1 MITSG
6 HPHQDTEQGRGRV
19 SERRQ
24 RGDEAELDLSIYL
37 RELRRSPL
45 LTAEQEVALAR
56 QVEAG
61 RAARDAAPDSE
72 DVEARA
78 EREAIIR
85 AGDAAYRTLVESN
98 LRLVVS
104 VARRFTG
111 RGVDFADLIQEGNL
125 GLYRAVAKYDWR
137 RGTRFSTYA
146 TWWIRQAINRAI
158 ADQARTIRVPVHMV
172 EAMNRVMRARRI
184 LVQETGREPTEA
196 ELAKRLSIPIER
208 VQRVFGIVQEPIS
221 LETPVGEDGDGL
233 LGDLVPDHRII
244 SPSEAVAVAHLRVQ
258 IDRML
263 ATLSPREQQVLRMRF
278 GIGERIDH
286 TLEEVGQMLAVTR
299 ERIRQI
305 EAKAIRKLRHPARR
319 KHVQDFADE

>member
-45 LTAEQEVALAR
+45 LTVEQEVALAR

-146 TWWIRQAINRAI
+146 TWWIRQAIHRSLVNQGRLIRLPAHFDGQMTHAQHALQELEQELGRAPTP
-158 ADQARTIRVPVHMV
+158 AERRERLGPAARKLVVHAGV
-172 EAMNRVMRARRI
+172 IDR
-184 LVQETGREPTEA
+184 
-196 ELAKRLSIPIER
+196 
-208 VQRVFGIVQEPIS
+208 PIS
-221 LETPVGEDGDGL
+221 LEA
-233 LGDLVPDHRII
+233 
-244 SPSEAVAVAHLRVQ
+244 SVA
-258 IDRML
+258 DD
-263 ATLSPREQQVLRMRF
+263 ATLSDMLPDASANDPSEIVERRLIASGLDDALSQALEPREAQILRLRY
-278 GIGERIDH
+278 GLGGRRESSLVEIGAA
-286 TLEEVGQMLAVTR
+286 LGMTR
-299 ERIRQI
+299 ERARQI
-305 EAKAIRKLRHPARR
+305 EVVALRKLRCSTV
-319 KHVQDFADE
+319 VQQQFGIEAS